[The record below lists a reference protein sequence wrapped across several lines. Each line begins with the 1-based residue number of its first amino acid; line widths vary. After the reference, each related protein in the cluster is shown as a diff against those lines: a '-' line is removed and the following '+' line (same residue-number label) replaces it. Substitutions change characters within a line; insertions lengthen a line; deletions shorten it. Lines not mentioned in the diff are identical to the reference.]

1 MANQYENKIVRPED
15 LTQAFIKYYGGT
27 EDSVSL
33 FASPARINIIGEHI
47 DYNGGKVFP
56 AAIDRYMYVAIRKRN
71 DTKIVYNDLK
81 FPGTFTFD
89 INDNFAFAKEND
101 YSNYLNGILSIIKRR
116 GYKFDSTY
124 TKRIVYDMN
133 QLREKLMI
141 LDAGLD
147 DHVIE
152 LMKVFIMAEILKHK
166 PEHQIVDFFFHTENG
181 ENSFAIRFDNDTWG
195 STEFIRDSYN
205 QIADQFKTIIAV
217 DDDFIIDS
225 EWAVNTID
233 KQI

>member
-1 MANQYENKIVRPED
+1 MSANHIEKIKCP
-15 LTQAFIKYYGGT
+15 KC
-27 EDSVSL
+27 
-33 FASPARINIIGEHI
+33 
-47 DYNGGKVFP
+47 GKVSDYVVWDT
-56 AAIDRYMYVAIRKRN
+56 IDTSIDPQMKAQIRNGEAFRWHCPDCGNNSLIFYPTLYHQVADKYLLCYVPGDPTSAVAHMK
-71 DTKIVYNDLK
+71 DLEK
-81 FPGTFTFD
+81 DPG
-89 INDNFAFAKEND
+89 E
-101 YSNYLNGILSIIKRR
+101 S

-166 PEHQIVDFFFHTENG
+166 PDHQIVDFFFHTENG

-195 STEFIRDSYN
+195 STEFIKASYD

-217 DDDFIIDS
+217 DDEFIIDS